1 MLSSDIPDAYLT
13 IALGIFP
20 SSWNITD
27 RQEMKKQEKRNERRE
42 IKNQRK
48 GAR

>member
-20 SSWNITD
+20 SSWNITEEWEEGNKNKND
-27 RQEMKKQEKRNERRE
+27 KWEERNE
-42 IKNQRK
+42 K
-48 GAR
+48 